1 MEKSTVTTTTFVLD
15 VDALLAAF
23 TNFLQFDIGAGGASA
38 ETIRTYWCEVKQYLL
53 WCETQQLQPLTV
65 TRDAIKIYR
74 HHLVQK
80 KYKPATIS
88 LKLVAVSRMY
98 DAAMEY
104 RLLTINPVWGIKPPK
119 QRSDPAD
126 RITYLSSSE
135 AETLVQAP
143 LAKSTAL
150 KILRDQLLLGM
161 MTLEGVRTMEI
172 HKANVGDI
180 LRSPAG
186 VGITVS
192 SKRQQR
198 IVPLIPELVDL
209 LDRYLLIRR
218 QAKYSIARSEPLFI
232 NLHYRP
238 HQISPEPADYR
249 LTRRGI
255 RYIVDYYLTAL
266 NLKHGDGR
274 TLSAHSLRHTA
285 GTLAI
290 QNGASLR
297 QVQELLGHSDPKTTA
312 IYTHVGDRWV
322 NNPALKLGIKL
333 HPDPART
340 NSRSSTENEI
350 RDPD

>member
-74 HHLVQK
+74 HYLVQK

-88 LKLVAVSRMY
+88 LKLVAISRMY

-172 HKANVGDI
+172 HLANVGDI

-312 IYTHVGDRWV
+312 IYIYVGDRWV

-333 HPDPART
+333 HPADT
-340 NSRSSTENEI
+340 SDSQSSLENEI
-350 RDPD
+350 REPD